1 MKNKQYIKSIILFGT
16 LFLLFTFVQVTGA
29 QEEKILKWG
38 AIEPLSGSAALWGQA
53 MNQGVKLAAEEVN
66 AKGGLKI
73 GNVRYKIEVIEED
86 CKYSGT
92 GGASAASKLVYQ
104 EGVKYFTGSLASAS
118 VLAMQPITEKNQCLV
133 QTNSFADVLGKD
145 KPFTFRMATD
155 VLQGVAGCFLA
166 VKQKYP
172 GQIKRV
178 AIVDAND
185 ATGWAA
191 ANAVKMASKAL
202 GWEVVAEEY
211 FERGGVTDFHPL
223 LGKVLPKKPD
233 LIDFSGTS
241 SIESALI
248 GAHSYEMGYRGK
260 KTGMV
265 IMPDVMA
272 QKGGAGIEEMIGFF
286 GVDYDMPW
294 IAPSQKELYNKFKA
308 KWPGKKMLY
317 QVELAYGA
325 TKGAL
330 IAIEKAQTLDVPSV
344 VKVLENLSWDHPA
357 GGKAEWV
364 DFDGYGY
371 KGVKRQIG
379 FPHPITELKG
389 GKLYL
394 VTMADLVKIIP
405 QMGIKIEGK

>member
-1 MKNKQYIKSIILFGT
+1 MT
-16 LFLLFTFVQVTGA
+16 LFLLFTLVQVTGA
-29 QEEKILKWG
+29 EEEKILKWG

-53 MNQGVKLAAEEVN
+53 MNQGVKLAAEEIN
-66 AKGGLKI
+66 SKGGLKF
-73 GNVRYKIEVIEED
+73 GNTRYKVEVMEED
-86 CKYSGT
+86 DKYSGT

-104 EGVKYFTGSLASAS
+104 EGVRFFTGSLASAS
-118 VLAMQPITEKNQCLV
+118 VLAMQPITEKNNSLV
-133 QTNSFADVLGKD
+133 LTNAFADVLGKD
-145 KPFTFRMATD
+145 KPNTFRIAPN
-155 VLQGVAGCFLA
+155 VLQGVAGCFVA

-172 GQIKRV
+172 GQIKKI
-178 AIVDAND
+178 ATIEAND

-191 ANAVKMASKAL
+191 ANAAKVAAKAL

-211 FERGGVTDFHPL
+211 YERGITDFHPL
-223 LGKVLPKKPD
+223 AGKVLPKKPD
-233 LIDFSGTS
+233 LIDTSGCS

-248 GAHSYEMGYRGK
+248 AAHTHELGYRGK
-260 KTGMV
+260 LTGMV
-265 IMPDVMA
+265 IMPETMA
-272 QKGGAGIEEMIGFF
+272 QKGGAGIEGMIGFF
-286 GVDYDMPW
+286 GIDYDMPW
-294 IAPSQKELYNKFKA
+294 ITPDQKELYKKFKT
-308 KWPGKKMLY
+308 KWPDKKMLY

-394 VTMADLVKIIP
+394 VMMADLVKIIP